1 MRPLANFTNDDL
13 VGRSYFSQPEE
24 DGTRRRIKIIEQLDD
39 VDGILANDPNMIKF
53 RANTDDGTIEEIIT
67 YNQIID
73 KLEAEDG
80 EEDE

>member
-1 MRPLANFTNDDL
+1 MRPLANFTTDDL
-13 VGRSYFSQPEE
+13 IGRSYLSQSEE